1 MLVLLR
7 LVQQLMLLLVLL
19 RKLLG
24 VAGLLGK
31 ERNKRYPVY
40 RKVRP

>member
-1 MLVLLR
+1 MLVLLLRR
-7 LVQQLMLLLVLL
+7 LVQQLVLL

-31 ERNKRYPVY
+31 ERNKKYPVY